1 MDSVSG
7 STRKSTPST
16 DRESEPV
23 IEAVDLKKYYSLS
36 QGMLGSLLPGE
47 EKDVHA
53 VDGVSLSLHGTDTL
67 GLVGESGCGKSTLAR
82 TLARLEEPT
91 SGSILFRGE
100 DITGRTE
107 RSLRSYRSEIQFIH
121 QDPSSSLNPRKR
133 VSQILSRPLKIHT
146 ELDEQKRE
154 ARIIELLERVGLD
167 PGQRNRYPH
176 AFSGG
181 QRQRIEIAR
190 ALSVNPSIV
199 IADEPTSAL
208 DVTVQ
213 AQILQLLE
221 ELQEEFDLS
230 MLFISH
236 DLRTIRYIADR
247 VSVMYLG
254 QFVETG
260 PTATVFDDPRHPYT
274 QSLLSAAPSVV
285 DPDRQHVTLE
295 GEPPDPVDPPSGCR
309 FHPRCPVATKECA
322 TVVPQEVTAEA
333 GHTHR
338 CHFQDADVLE
348 GTATTPAVGGALSTE
363 TDNHEGL

>member
-1 MDSVSG
+1 MSSVSELTEDSAA
-7 STRKSTPST
+7 ST
-16 DRESEPV
+16 EGEPV
-23 IEAVDLKKYYSLS
+23 IEAIDLKKYYSMS
-36 QGMLGSLLPGE
+36 NGILGSLLSGE
-47 EKDVHA
+47 QQDVHA
-53 VDGVSLSLHGTDTL
+53 VDGVSLTLHGTDTL

-82 TLARLEEPT
+82 TLARLEKPT
-91 SGSILFRGE
+91 SGQIRFRGE
-100 DITGRTE
+100 DITSRSE
-107 RSLRSYRSEIQFIH
+107 RSLRSYRNEIQFIH

-133 VSQILSRPLKIHT
+133 VKQILSRPLELHT
-146 ELDEQKRE
+146 DLDEQERE
-154 ARIIELLERVGLD
+154 ERIIELLSRVGLD
-167 PGQRNRYPH
+167 PGRRDRYPH

-260 PTATVFDDPRHPYT
+260 PTETVFDNPHHPYT
-274 QSLLSAAPSVV
+274 QSLLSAAPSVT
-285 DPDRQHVTLE
+285 DSDRQHVTLK
-295 GEPPDPVDPPSGCR
+295 GEPPDPVDPPTGCR
-309 FHPRCPVATKECA
+309 FHPRCPVATEECS
-322 TVVPQEVTAEA
+322 TVVPEEVTA
-333 GHTHR
+333 GTGQSHR
-338 CHFQDADVLE
+338 CHYNDSDIFE
-348 GTATTPAVGGALSTE
+348 GTASIPATGSALDTRTE
-363 TDNHEGL
+363 KTGDQG